1 MRVNVQYKQLKTTL
15 LLSSFLLSGYCYAD
29 DSILPPIQPWQGKSI
44 ELIADDSNEWQT
56 PAEKMQLNDTPNYA
70 NTMVYL
76 DKLVKSDKRLH
87 MLSIGKSAQQ
97 RDINLVIVSQE
108 SATSP
113 KALKANGK
121 PTLFIQAGIHSGE
134 IDGKDAGLML
144 LRDITKG
151 NKAAL
156 LDKVNIIFL
165 PILNVDGHERSSPF
179 NRVNQRGPKHM
190 GWRTTSQNLNL
201 NRDYAKADTPE
212 MQALISAINTWQPS
226 LYLDIH
232 VTDGEDYQY
241 DITYGF
247 NGEYADSPH
256 ISRWLEKNFT
266 THINR
271 DLRANGHQGNPLVFG
286 MDSMDF
292 AKGLYGWTASPRF
305 SNGWGDVRNLPTVLV
320 ENHSLK
326 PYKQR
331 VLGTYVFL
339 ESTINLLAKQG
350 KELIT
355 AANNDKAL
363 RPNKMTLA
371 WEVDN
376 ESPTTADFAG
386 INYKVED
393 DKLTGIKFVNWTGD
407 KKTYQNLPTF
417 WASKSKISVD
427 VPKAYYLPAQFI
439 TVKNRLALQG
449 IRFETLNEAVTIK
462 ATQLTAKDA
471 VFNTVP
477 FEGHLTV
484 NAQFDSEIIDKTIPA
499 GWLKITTDQ
508 DLGKLTVA
516 LLDPRAPDSY
526 FNWGFFN
533 QMFQR
538 TEYIESYAIVPL
550 AHKLLQDK
558 KLKAEF
564 DKQFPA
570 AEQATS
576 AKAET
581 VTESSL
587 GDIFKS
593 NSDDKMRWLYQHSDF
608 YDKQYLQYPVLL
620 EY

>member
-1 MRVNVQYKQLKTTL
+1 MQYKQIKTTL
-15 LLSSFLLSGYCYAD
+15 LLSSLLLTGYCSAD
-29 DSILPPIQPWQGKSI
+29 DSILPPIQPWHGKSI
-44 ELIADDSNEWQT
+44 ELIVDDTNEWQT
-56 PAEKMQLNDTPNYA
+56 PAENMQLNDTPNYA
-70 NTMVYL
+70 DTMVYL
-76 DKLVKSDKRLH
+76 DKLVSSDKRLH

-97 RDINLVIVSQE
+97 RDINLVIASKE
-108 SATSP
+108 AATSP
-113 KALKANGK
+113 QALTANGK

-151 NKAAL
+151 NKSAL

-212 MQALISAINTWQPS
+212 MQALMSAINTWQPS

-256 ISRWLEKNFT
+256 ISGWLEKNFT
-266 THINR
+266 THINN
-271 DLRANGHQGNPLVFG
+271 DLSANGHQGNPLVFG

-331 VLGTYVFL
+331 VLGTYVFI

-350 KELIT
+350 DELISAT
-355 AANNDKAL
+355 NKDKAL

-371 WEVDN
+371 WDVDN

-386 INYKVED
+386 INYTVEND
-393 DKLTGIKFVNWTGD
+393 TLTGIKFVNWTGD
-407 KKTYQNLPTF
+407 KKTYQDLPTF
-417 WASKSKISVD
+417 WANKAKVIVD
-427 VPKAYYLPAQFI
+427 VPKAYYLPPQFI
-439 TVKNRLALQG
+439 TVKNRLAIQG
-449 IRFETLNEAVTIK
+449 IQYQVLSKPVSIN
-462 ATQLTAKDA
+462 ATQLTARDA

-484 NAQFDSEIIDKTIPA
+484 NAQFDTIKVSKKIPA
-499 GWLKITTDQ
+499 GWLKVTTDQ

-550 AHKLLQDK
+550 AHKLLKDK

-564 DKQFPA
+564 DKQFAIVEQTQKADSA
-570 AEQATS
+570 AM
-576 AKAET
+576 
-581 VTESSL
+581 TENSL
-587 GDIFKS
+587 GDIFKT